1 MPSFTVRSPTGESY
15 TVNGPEGSTQQ
26 DAIAYIQAQ
35 IAAGTK
41 FEQPKT
47 EEVKV
52 EEPKKDE
59 KPSILAGT
67 TLPPEQPV
75 NPFNSPVGPDEMP
88 TSLYTGDIS
97 KMPTAAETKAT
108 QFGITPEMGAGE
120 QALRTAK
127 NLAYKASTGFEQTWL
142 GGARLIA
149 DATGVGKE
157 GVEGVSK
164 QLSNETQAV
173 QDTFKEHEGLN
184 LASNIGSSILQSVP
198 AMVTGVS
205 AGNMAA
211 YATMYGQSFLQG
223 YDEGRNK
230 DLGVAAAT
238 AYGAVSGGAEVL
250 GERLGFPKLTQAIK
264 DVAKG
269 VPASKM
275 ASDVAHYLVN
285 DLVGEELTTTIQFL
299 NDAGF
304 GITKY
309 KSVDEALTALVQS
322 WIDTALVTVGQGA
335 VLGGSGMVANSVLK
349 KLRGAHSGGEEG
361 YDLSAAEMVKSAGF
375 NFNRPEQEQQ
385 QTQQEQIVPPNTSQE
400 QQATPALTTPPVN
413 TVAGT
418 PIAPVPLDTAEKQI
432 EAKANAPINQAAP
445 ELDQRVQQIKEEMG
459 LPHED
464 AVNMAM
470 QEAQNGAPAATAPNA
485 PAEIKTGNPELDT
498 IANTLKTKY
507 GLSDEKAIKQA
518 TEVLS
523 QQKIVSEFGD
533 KNGTQPSNGV
543 NTGPNQSSV
552 PVPQNGPELTGGPA
566 ASQSTGLAS
575 PVGVAGQPG
584 VRAESVQANEPS
596 ALTPEKTTTPPIN
609 KETKKWFGDSKAVDT
624 EGKPVV
630 LYRGLVG
637 EVDPQ
642 TGRQGYA
649 VFTSDNPYIASSYSG
664 DPTGQ
669 FGVSHG
675 AVYPM
680 YAKANEVIE
689 FPSGDAFD
697 KFAFDA
703 RAKLLK
709 PGQALVARNVM
720 DTGPRM
726 TSEMASGY
734 EKRSGDVWAFANG
747 TEFKPAIGQAEA
759 TKGKRGGGR
768 KPTVKTPE
776 QIAQGKQTAA
786 QQTKDNKAAIAAANE
801 HANILEQSAPER
813 DNFASQEA
821 YLDASM
827 QYRARRNQALDALH
841 EISKGPQRDNAGG
854 RKAKEALAHPSIST
868 QERTSLQQRIALKNQ
883 PAARVSKSNTK
894 TTSATDKRYEGFKT
908 TQQALNHIIE
918 HGTPFEK
925 FLARRL
931 QPFLKGVNFV
941 IVRSIDNVPNKR
953 VVGADGKTLRD
964 SFDGANGMYATY
976 KENGKEVRTIFL
988 RSTLFGSGEFQGTNN
1003 TVFLHEALHAAINAR
1018 INEYMRLNSTGKP
1031 IPAKLQKAID
1041 GLYKARDNAEAAYLN
1056 KKLMGEPIPREV
1068 EDLFNN
1074 TEAFFDLK
1082 EFVSYGMT
1090 TDAMQQFLLETKGE
1104 IVPNQP
1110 GKFRSLFNGFVN
1122 SVREMFG
1129 MDNTHMSAMQDLMVV
1144 SEGLL
1149 RYELQGPTQEGV
1161 SLAKKSTKA
1170 KEEKISQAEQKIRV
1184 SNNAHEIGKS
1194 LYETLM
1200 QAKGFDDIREALST
1214 RWNSLGAPF
1223 INKTLKV
1230 LPTADILRWV
1240 KDIKLAP
1247 NMEEIKDKVA
1257 LKKVEASLASSMLQ
1271 FHGILSKLDDMAQNM
1286 SSMRTRMREA
1296 YDKKSQQVKKFV
1308 YAQAGNSQALSNAM
1322 HYARLAEISPT
1333 MYANVNEA
1341 IAKDKKLSEL
1351 DTKINEPGREAKSK
1365 SALEGQKTRRTTAIK
1380 EAFKYWDELGKRD
1393 GGHETYKM
1401 VRQFYRDN
1409 LTLTRTLLDT
1419 NISKLNIE
1427 EADKQKLMSYIRKMQ
1442 EDSKVGEY
1450 FPFLRHGVYWFNMT
1464 KGPAGREFIL
1474 FDTAAERDAY
1484 MNKRAK
1490 ELNLSVADR
1499 RERFSAGND
1508 ITALSHK
1515 DMHNEAT
1522 AALKEMFEIID
1533 NSGDTVDKN
1542 TLKDQ
1547 LYQTWLQTTSESS
1560 FRKQFLHA
1568 DNVAGFSADV
1578 LRNFDTTAKRYASQL
1593 PRLKFS
1599 PDMTSAVQQARDF
1612 LNGMDEQ
1619 DQIKLG
1625 EFINEMASRAD
1636 QEFDP
1641 AAPNKIAT
1649 ALNQIAYY
1657 WLLTG
1662 PASAATQIASIPIM
1676 VYPALIADYGPIKA
1690 TKIMAKYSNVW
1701 KSMGVARENAT
1712 GETEWVAPTVAES
1725 KIANKNPAVK
1735 KAFELAKEKY
1745 NLFALTNTS
1754 ILANIHRT
1762 PATENQNFAEKMGKG
1777 TLDIMSSLFNGAE
1790 RISRETTFAM
1800 FFELEYAK
1808 TKDMDAS
1815 VHKAVSETQE
1825 ILGRYDSM
1833 NRPTVMRN
1841 FAGKTLGQFKQYAF
1855 NVTSYLVRNGHGM
1868 FKHGLLEEEG
1878 RAAGTRLVGT
1888 LLMGGLFHGMVGM
1901 PLYSVICAA
1910 VDFALKN
1917 LVGDDDE
1924 EKKRRRRENPVTAD
1938 NSNLRFR
1945 YEYLPKLF
1953 GDAKIN
1959 GVPLSTIAE
1968 KGPISA
1974 LTNWNIGSRTSFD
1987 GMWFREAKPGKTAV
2001 ETVQNTILANLGPGA
2016 TTGINAVG
2024 AIDDFSNGHIER
2036 GIEKLV
2042 PAIFKNPLVAYRL
2055 ATKGAETKNADRI
2068 LKPEEFSK
2076 SDIFGQALGF
2086 QSTKLARL
2094 QEEGFESNKEIIGA
2108 ANERQQ
2114 ILHRLDEALMDP
2126 EADDADRQKVINI
2139 VRQFNNRYPDPDQ
2152 KLLIDGD
2159 AIDSSIDKLIEAKGL
2174 TLYGQ
2179 RMTEANMAYLS
2190 KLRRAAAPPEK

>member
-1 MPSFTVRSPTGESY
+1 MAFEKYTGEVEAPKVEAYAPY
-15 TVNGPEGSTQQ
+15 TGEVETPKEAKFVPYKGE
-26 DAIAYIQAQ
+26 IE
-35 IAAGTK
+35 AAK
-41 FEQPKT
+41 A
-47 EEVKV
+47 

-97 KMPTAAETKAT
+97 KMPTAAETKAA

-127 NLAYKASTGFEQTWL
+127 NLAYRASTGFEQTWL

-149 DATGVGKE
+149 DATGIGKE

-275 ASDVAHYLVN
+275 ASDIAHYLVN

-349 KLRGAHSGGEEG
+349 KLRDAHSGGEEG
-361 YDLSAAEMVKSAGF
+361 YDLSAAEMVKNAGF

-385 QTQQEQIVPPNTSQE
+385 QTQQEQIVPPPPIEQE
-400 QQATPALTTPPVN
+400 NQQVASPPTTPPVN
-413 TVAGT
+413 TAAGT
-418 PIAPVPLDTAEKQI
+418 SIAPVPLDTADKQI
-432 EAKANAPINQAAP
+432 EAKANAPIQQAAP
-445 ELDQRVQQIKEEMG
+445 APEQGVETLAAKLMEEYGFSKEHA
-459 LPHED
+459 LQ
-464 AVNMAM
+464 V
-470 QEAQNGAPAATAPNA
+470 
-485 PAEIKTGNPELDT
+485 
-498 IANTLKTKY
+498 
-507 GLSDEKAIKQA
+507 A
-518 TEVLS
+518 TEEI
-523 QQKIVSEFGD
+523 QH
-533 KNGTQPSNGV
+533 GTQPSNGA

-566 ASQSTGLAS
+566 ASQPAGLAS
-575 PVGVAGQPG
+575 PVGVTGQPG

-596 ALTPEKTTTPPIN
+596 ALETYFDTKNKLTGRMDEILAENDKLLQSTTDLKNQGID
-609 KETKKWFGDSKAVDT
+609 EGDSHKYDDAID
-624 EGKPVV
+624 
-630 LYRGLVG
+630 
-637 EVDPQ
+637 
-642 TGRQGYA
+642 A
-649 VFTSDNPYIASSYSG
+649 
-664 DPTGQ
+664 
-669 FGVSHG
+669 
-675 AVYPM
+675 
-680 YAKANEVIE
+680 AKAKREENGKE
-689 FPSGDAFD
+689 FDGIYKQIQELQVPSE
-697 KFAFDA
+697 
-703 RAKLLK
+703 
-709 PGQALVARNVM
+709 PVAIAPV
-720 DTGPRM
+720 
-726 TSEMASGY
+726 
-734 EKRSGDVWAFANG
+734 
-747 TEFKPAIGQAEA
+747 A

-813 DNFASQEA
+813 DSFASQEA
-821 YLDASM
+821 YLDANM

-868 QERTSLQQRIALKNQ
+868 QERTNLQQRIALKNQ

-1161 SLAKKSTKA
+1161 SLAKKTVAPKPKLTETERKLLASPENLAKGSQTIINNSPSNTQKANILVQLMRKGGELRTKA
-1170 KEEKISQAEQKIRV
+1170 MLASLSTNVALYLSNRLNGHISA
-1184 SNNAHEIGKS
+1184 
-1194 LYETLM
+1194 L
-1200 QAKGFDDIREALST
+1200 DDIDTYLTEMRGMQNRLKRAAMAKLEPLARFASKDPVQAQILADNMHRATLNKFDPAAHISLADALRYDVFMVEAKKKIGDPNFDQSRAQAAVTARENKIKKGYEEWNKLNQEAKAHYVMVRDYYKHMFGLYRSILDKKVQALQLSGKDT
-1214 RWNSLGAPF
+1214 SNLMASIRQIYEDAQKSGVYFPLMRYGKHWIKVQDG
-1223 INKTLKV
+1223 TLKGTYMFENISAMEDFKNNYF
-1230 LPTADILRWV
+1230 PNWD
-1240 KDIKLAP
+1240 DLAQR
-1247 NMEEIKDKVA
+1247 DKV
-1257 LKKVEASLASSMLQ
+1257 SS
-1271 FHGILSKLDDMAQNM
+1271 
-1286 SSMRTRMREA
+1286 
-1296 YDKKSQQVKKFV
+1296 
-1308 YAQAGNSQALSNAM
+1308 
-1322 HYARLAEISPT
+1322 
-1333 MYANVNEA
+1333 
-1341 IAKDKKLSEL
+1341 
-1351 DTKINEPGREAKSK
+1351 
-1365 SALEGQKTRRTTAIK
+1365 
-1380 EAFKYWDELGKRD
+1380 
-1393 GGHETYKM
+1393 
-1401 VRQFYRDN
+1401 
-1409 LTLTRTLLDT
+1409 
-1419 NISKLNIE
+1419 
-1427 EADKQKLMSYIRKMQ
+1427 
-1442 EDSKVGEY
+1442 
-1450 FPFLRHGVYWFNMT
+1450 
-1464 KGPAGREFIL
+1464 
-1474 FDTAAERDAY
+1474 
-1484 MNKRAK
+1484 
-1490 ELNLSVADR
+1490 
-1499 RERFSAGND
+1499 GND
-1508 ITALSHK
+1508 ITTLRKNS
-1515 DMHNEAT
+1515 MSTET
-1522 AALKEMFEIID
+1522 AMLKNVFSKLEGKEGLNVEALKDDIY
-1533 NSGDTVDKN
+1533 
-1542 TLKDQ
+1542 Q
-1547 LYQTWLQTTSESS
+1547 LYLMSSSEQSLKNR
-1560 FRKQFLHA
+1560 FIHRKGT
-1568 DNVAGFSADV
+1568 AGFSSDIV
-1578 LRNFDTTAKRYASQL
+1578 RNFATSSNQYANQLSKLEYGEKLQNAMSAASKAIESTARGSKAGYYVAEINKRVKEEL
-1593 PRLKFS
+1593 S
-1599 PDMTSAVQQARDF
+1599 PDLNDDAFTQAVKFANNATFVWMLTSY
-1612 LNGMDEQ
+1612 
-1619 DQIKLG
+1619 K
-1625 EFINEMASRAD
+1625 
-1636 QEFDP
+1636 
-1641 AAPNKIAT
+1641 
-1649 ALNQIAYY
+1649 QIANQMISLGTYGTSV
-1657 WLLTG
+1657 L
-1662 PASAATQIASIPIM
+1662 AANKNYTFKQVGEM
-1676 VYPALIADYGPIKA
+1676 ML
-1690 TKIMAKYSNVW
+1690 KYSNLY
-1701 KSMGVARENAT
+1701 KSVGVKRTDIEGNERWASPSILHSTYVRENPILARAAEKMKEIGIADDTFVNSLTEIAKKPPISDMDSYSTKVKKVAHAMTIGGAAIAT
-1712 GETEWVAPTVAES
+1712 GERLSREMMFMS
-1725 KIANKNPAVK
+1725 S
-1735 KAFELAKEKY
+1735 FELAYSHSKDFDTAFNQAIKDTHEA
-1745 NLFALTNTS
+1745 LFSYESFNKSRLSKHPVGKFVFQFQHYKLQATFFMFRNMAELAKPTDGHTRQEALIKLMGSTLGT
-1754 ILANIHRT
+1754 A
-1762 PATENQNFAEKMGKG
+1762 AFAGV
-1777 TLDIMSSLFNGAE
+1777 DIMG
-1790 RISRETTFAM
+1790 
-1800 FFELEYAK
+1800 
-1808 TKDMDAS
+1808 
-1815 VHKAVSETQE
+1815 
-1825 ILGRYDSM
+1825 
-1833 NRPTVMRN
+1833 
-1841 FAGKTLGQFKQYAF
+1841 
-1855 NVTSYLVRNGHGM
+1855 
-1868 FKHGLLEEEG
+1868 
-1878 RAAGTRLVGT
+1878 
-1888 LLMGGLFHGMVGM
+1888 
-1901 PLYSVICAA
+1901 YSVMCAFIDLIA
-1910 VDFALKN
+1910 PLFYLA
-1917 LVGDDDE
+1917 GDPEDE
-1924 EKKRRRRENPVTAD
+1924 DWVKFRVMGAD
-1938 NSNLRFR
+1938 AWFR
-1945 YEYLPKLF
+1945 LHYLPKVF
-1953 GDAKIN
+1953 GEWSAYI
-1959 GVPLSTIAE
+1959 E

-1974 LTNWNIGSRTSFD
+1974 ATGMDFSASVGTDN
-1987 GMWFREAKPGKTAV
+1987 MWFKDLPHKRSFVDSLNAFIVSLAGAPVSAAANIITGVHDLFTENNKMRALEKASPAFAKGLIGAV
-2001 ETVQNTILANLGPGA
+2001 RQ
-2016 TTGINAVG
+2016 
-2024 AIDDFSNGHIER
+2024 
-2036 GIEKLV
+2036 GIEGEKTKEGAVIKEAEKFGALK
-2042 PAIFKNPLVAYRL
+2042 AVAK
-2055 ATKGAETKNADRI
+2055 T
-2068 LKPEEFSK
+2068 
-2076 SDIFGQALGF
+2076 LGF
-2086 QSTKLARL
+2086 QDTEVAQVTEKNYVLKGL
-2094 QEEGFESNKEIIGA
+2094 QEAGNQARDAAYKKMGNALDNEDMDVFDATWEKYQES
-2108 ANERQQ
+2108 
-2114 ILHRLDEALMDP
+2114 
-2126 EADDADRQKVINI
+2126 V
-2139 VRQFNNRYPDPDQ
+2139 
-2152 KLLIDGD
+2152 
-2159 AIDSSIDKLIEAKGL
+2159 
-2174 TLYGQ
+2174 YGQ
-2179 RMTEANMAYLS
+2179 ISPMTPQAIQSFANNHVKNQAITEQGLRLS
-2190 KLRRAAAPPEK
+2190 KPYRSFFDEEVTNTRSKEHK

>member
-47 EEVKV
+47 EEVKA
-52 EEPKKDE
+52 EEPKKEE

-67 TLPPEQPV
+67 KLQPEEPIT
-75 NPFNSPVGPDEMP
+75 PFNSPLAPNEMP
-88 TSLYTGDIS
+88 VADVS
-97 KMPTAAETKAT
+97 KMGPGVAAERAQ
-108 QFGITPEMGAGE
+108 QFGITPDMGIGE

-127 NLAYKASTGFEQTWL
+127 NIGYRASTGLEQTWL
-142 GGARLIA
+142 GGARLIS
-149 DATGVGKE
+149 DITGLHKE
-157 GVEGVSK
+157 DIEGVSK
-164 QLSNETQAV
+164 QLSNETGEV
-173 QDTFKEHEGLN
+173 QNTFKEHSGLN
-184 LASNIGSSILQSVP
+184 LAANIGSSILQNIP
-198 AMVTGVS
+198 
-205 AGNMAA
+205 
-211 YATMYGQSFLQG
+211 TMYLGVTQGAMSAYTTMFGQSFLQG

-230 DLGVAAAT
+230 DLTPAAAT
-238 AYGAVSGGAEVL
+238 AYGAINGAAEVL
-250 GERLGFPKLTQAIK
+250 GERIGFPKLTEAIK
-264 DVAKG
+264 AIGKG
-269 VPASKM
+269 VPATEIASK
-275 ASDVAHYLVN
+275 AARYLVN
-285 DLVGEELTTTIQFL
+285 DLAGEELTNAIQFL

-304 GITKY
+304 GVTKY
-309 KSVDEALTALVQS
+309 KSLEEAFTAYGQS
-322 WIDTALVTVGQGA
+322 FIDTALVTMGQGL
-335 VLGGSGMVANSVLK
+335 VLGSTGVAANSIRK
-349 KLRGAHSGGEEG
+349 QMINAHSGGEEG

-385 QTQQEQIVPPNTSQE
+385 QTQQEQIVPPNTNQE
-400 QQATPALTTPPVN
+400 QQTAPPSTTPPVN
-413 TVAGT
+413 TAAGT

-432 EAKANAPINQAAP
+432 EAKANAPINQAVP

-552 PVPQNGPELTGGPA
+552 PMPQNGPELTGGPA

-584 VRAESVQANEPS
+584 VRAGGVQANEPS
-596 ALTPEKTTTPPIN
+596 ALIKTEEVKQLNNVTKNLEKAKANLDKVQNSQVRGGPEEVKATAAVKKAEEKYFSLLNDINQKYGQQAPTAPTETTPP
-609 KETKKWFGDSKAVDT
+609 DV
-624 EGKPVV
+624 
-630 LYRGLVG
+630 
-637 EVDPQ
+637 
-642 TGRQGYA
+642 
-649 VFTSDNPYIASSYSG
+649 
-664 DPTGQ
+664 
-669 FGVSHG
+669 
-675 AVYPM
+675 
-680 YAKANEVIE
+680 
-689 FPSGDAFD
+689 
-697 KFAFDA
+697 
-703 RAKLLK
+703 
-709 PGQALVARNVM
+709 
-720 DTGPRM
+720 
-726 TSEMASGY
+726 TSE
-734 EKRSGDVWAFANG
+734 V
-747 TEFKPAIGQAEA
+747 TPAVTPPVA

-868 QERTSLQQRIALKNQ
+868 QERTNLQQRIALKNQ

-1110 GKFRSLFNGFVN
+1110 GNFRSLFNGFVN

-1170 KEEKISQAEQKIRV
+1170 KEEKISQAKQKIRV

-1257 LKKVEASLASSMLQ
+1257 LKKVEVSLAGSMLQ

-1701 KSMGVARENAT
+1701 KSMGVARENAA

-1833 NRPTVMRN
+1833 NRPTILRN

-1910 VDFALKN
+1910 VDFALKHF
-1917 LVGDDDE
+1917 VSDDDE
-1924 EKKRRRRENPVTAD
+1924 EKKRRHRENPVTAD

-1953 GDAKIN
+1953 GNAKIN

-2179 RMTEANMAYLS
+2179 RMTEANMAYLA

>member
-47 EEVKV
+47 EEVKA
-52 EEPKKDE
+52 EEPKKEE

-400 QQATPALTTPPVN
+400 QQTAPPSTTPPVN
-413 TVAGT
+413 TAAGT

-485 PAEIKTGNPELDT
+485 PTEIKTGNPELDT

-596 ALTPEKTTTPPIN
+596 ALETYFDTKNKLTGRMDEILAENDKLLQSTTDLKNQGID
-609 KETKKWFGDSKAVDT
+609 EGDSHKYDDAID
-624 EGKPVV
+624 
-630 LYRGLVG
+630 
-637 EVDPQ
+637 
-642 TGRQGYA
+642 A
-649 VFTSDNPYIASSYSG
+649 
-664 DPTGQ
+664 
-669 FGVSHG
+669 
-675 AVYPM
+675 
-680 YAKANEVIE
+680 AKAKREENGKE
-689 FPSGDAFD
+689 FDGIYKQIQELQVPSE
-697 KFAFDA
+697 
-703 RAKLLK
+703 
-709 PGQALVARNVM
+709 PI
-720 DTGPRM
+720 
-726 TSEMASGY
+726 
-734 EKRSGDVWAFANG
+734 
-747 TEFKPAIGQAEA
+747 AIAPVA

-768 KPTVKTPE
+768 KPTIKTPE

-1701 KSMGVARENAT
+1701 KSMGVARENAA

-1917 LVGDDDE
+1917 LVGDDDDE

-1959 GVPLSTIAE
+1959 GVPLSTIVE

-2024 AIDDFSNGHIER
+2024 AIDDFSSGHIER

-2108 ANERQQ
+2108 ANERQR
-2114 ILHRLDEALMDP
+2114 ILHRLDETLMDP